1 MDKTLSAFFLCA
13 GYGRRLRPLTDRIPK
28 PAIPFQ
34 GRTALEINYRKVQGL
49 FPQRILCNT
58 HHLYAEMEVP
68 ARRLGMNTLY
78 EKEILGTGGCLWN
91 ARHILETTDRFLVH
105 NGDLIHTI
113 DLKDLL
119 ERHRASGDIA
129 TLAGIF
135 RPTHN
140 TLSVEERGKLL
151 GVHGFEGFTPGSFSR
166 AAGELA
172 RLTFAGIAVYEKA
185 FLDFV
190 KPGCEDIKPYWTA
203 ALRAGHAIGVAN
215 YSHHASWFDFGTP
228 QGLWEAA
235 KFHMEQTKDF
245 SYGYTPP
252 MREPR
257 PYVSN
262 EAGAEDLPEGLRDV
276 LVYEETLA
284 PIPANTHHR
293 IIGRDFRWEIQP

>member
-1 MDKTLSAFFLCA
+1 MPDTLSAFFLCA
-13 GYGRRLRPLTDRIPK
+13 GYGQRLRPLTDRIPK

-34 GRTALEINYRKVQGL
+34 GRTALEINYRRVQGL
-49 FPQRILCNT
+49 FPNQALCNT
-58 HHLYAEMEVP
+58 HHLYAEMEKP
-68 ARRLGMNTLY
+68 AQRLGMHILY
-78 EKEILGTGGCLWN
+78 EPGILGTGGCLHN

-119 ERHRASGDIA
+119 ARHRASGDIA

-135 RPTHN
+135 RPVHN
-140 TLSVEERGKLL
+140 TLSVHADGKLL
-151 GVHGFEGFTPGSFSR
+151 GVHGFEGYAP

-190 KPGCEDIKPYWTA
+190 RPGSEDIKPYWTA
-203 ALRAGHAIGVAN
+203 ALRAGHGIGVAN
-215 YSHHASWFDFGTP
+215 YSHAAAWFDFGTP

-235 KFHMEQTKDF
+235 KFHMEQTKSY
-245 SYGYTPP
+245 SYGYGPE
-252 MREPR
+252 MRESR

-262 EAGAEDLPEGLRDV
+262 EAGVEGLPEALRDV
-276 LVYEETLA
+276 LIYEE
-284 PIPANTHHR
+284 PPASISAQTQGR